1 MPDHGPV
8 LLDTD
13 VLIDY
18 LRGEPR
24 ALAYLTAVHTTLRV
38 SCLTLAELYVGV
50 RNGVERDAL
59 ARLEELLETVPVDRE
74 IAVQGG
80 LFRRDY
86 GKSHGTGL
94 VDALIAATAV
104 ATRSSLATL
113 NARHFPML
121 TDVIVPYRKP

>member
-1 MPDHGPV
+1 MPGPSS
-8 LLDTD
+8 LIIDTD

-18 LRGEPR
+18 LRGESR
-24 ALAYLTAVHTTLRV
+24 ALDYLEGQRGALRV

-50 RNGVERDAL
+50 REGAEREAL
-59 ARLEELLETVPVDRE
+59 ARLEGLLEPVEVDRD
-74 IAVQGG
+74 IAVHGG

-94 VDALIAATAV
+94 IDALIAASAL
-104 ATRSSLATL
+104 ATHSSLVTL

-121 TDVIVPYRKP
+121 ADVIVPYRKA

>member
-1 MPDHGPV
+1 M
-8 LLDTD
+8 
-13 VLIDY
+13 
-18 LRGEPR
+18 
-24 ALAYLTAVHTTLRV
+24 

-50 RNGVERDAL
+50 RDGAEREAL
-59 ARLEELLETVPVDRE
+59 ARLEALLEPIAVDRD

-94 VDALIAATAV
+94 IDAVIAASAL
-104 ATRSSLATL
+104 ATRSSLVTL

-121 TDVIVPYRKP
+121 ADIIVPYRKG

>member
-1 MPDHGPV
+1 MPVVSG
-8 LLDTD
+8 LLIDTD

-18 LRGEPR
+18 LRGDPR
-24 ALAYLTAVHTTLRV
+24 ALAYLRGARATFRV

-50 RNGVERDAL
+50 RDGAEREAL
-59 ARLEELLETVPVDRE
+59 AKLEALLEPIAVDRDL
-74 IAVQGG
+74 AVQGG

-94 VDALIAATAV
+94 VNAVIAASV
-104 ATRSSLATL
+104 LATHSSLVTL

-121 TDVIVPYRKP
+121 ADVIVPYRKR